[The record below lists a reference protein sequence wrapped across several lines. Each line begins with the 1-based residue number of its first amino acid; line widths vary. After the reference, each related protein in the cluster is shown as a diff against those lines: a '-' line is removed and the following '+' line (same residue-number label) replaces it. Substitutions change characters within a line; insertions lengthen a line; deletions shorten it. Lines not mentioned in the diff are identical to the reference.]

1 MTWSAE
7 RRARQAELVKT
18 WRPWLRSTGPKTPTG
33 ETKSAANAVKHGTR
47 SRQAIEELRELRQAL
62 RQSRDSTAIAC
73 AGVPRRRTAP
83 V

>member
-33 ETKSAANAVKHGTR
+33 KAKSAANAVKHGTR
-47 SRQAIEELRELRQAL
+47 SRQTIAELRQLRQAL
-62 RQSRDSTAIAC
+62 RRCRDSTALSRA
-73 AGVPRRRTAP
+73 ARRRKKTW
-83 V
+83 

>member
-33 ETKSAANAVKHGTR
+33 KAKSAANAVKNGLR
-47 SRQAIEELRELRQAL
+47 SRQTTAELRQLRQAL
-62 RQSRDSTAIAC
+62 RRCRDSTALARAIK
-73 AGVPRRRTAP
+73 
-83 V
+83 

>member
-33 ETKSAANAVKHGTR
+33 KTKSAANAVKHGVR
-47 SRQAIEELRELRQAL
+47 SRQTIAELRQLRQAL
-62 RQSRDSTAIAC
+62 RRCRNSTALAR
-73 AGVPRRRTAP
+73 AARRRTKKI
-83 V
+83 

>member
-33 ETKSAANAVKHGTR
+33 KTKSAANAVKNGLR
-47 SRQAIEELRELRQAL
+47 SRQTTAELRQLCHLL
-62 RQSRDSTAIAC
+62 RRCRDSTAIAR
-73 AGVPRRRTAP
+73 ARRNI
-83 V
+83 